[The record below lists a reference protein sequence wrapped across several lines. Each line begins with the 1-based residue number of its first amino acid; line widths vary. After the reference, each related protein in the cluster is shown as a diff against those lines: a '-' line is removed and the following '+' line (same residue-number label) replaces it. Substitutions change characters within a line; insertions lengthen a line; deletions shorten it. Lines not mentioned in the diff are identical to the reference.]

1 VAILSTWGLPL
12 LRKKQRE
19 RLIIMKTVLPNYID
33 EKKPMLLRTTD
44 QRLLAEILRTLER
57 LVQALSQPQDA
68 KETQKKRKQDAVK

>member
-44 QRLLAEILRTLER
+44 QRLLAEILHTLER

>member
-1 VAILSTWGLPL
+1 VAIPTLRGLPL
-12 LRKKQRE
+12 IRKKQRE

-44 QRLLAEILRTLER
+44 QRLLAEILHTLER